1 MSARAGSRRFASALN
16 ALARSEG
23 ASAGSSQ
30 QPLGA
35 LRGFA
40 SSSAAAEAPLPTS
53 VRIVDVGPRDGL
65 QNEPELVPTDVKV
78 RLIEKLAEAGVPAVE
93 ATSFVS
99 PKWVPQLADGA
110 DVMARLRRRPGT
122 RYPVLT
128 PNLRGLEGA
137 LAAGASE
144 VAVFPAASEAFSRR
158 NLNCSVDEGL
168 RRFGDVARAALG
180 EGLAVRGYV
189 SVAAGCPYQGAVPP
203 EQAAAVAR
211 EVLDMGCYEVS
222 MGDTIGAATPAAVR
236 ALFGACLGAGI
247 PADRLAGHFHDTY
260 GMAIANTL
268 AALQMG
274 VATFDASC
282 GGLGGCPFA
291 PGASGNLATED
302 LVFLL
307 VRAPRACRG
316 PAAPPPPPPQPW
328 HPPAPVPPGPPR
340 PRTPAAPPRRTGSA
354 SPTASTWRS
363 SSRRATSRGR
373 PWGGGP
379 SPPAPAQP
387 CGSCASAG
395 ATGSGSS
402 CSGGQRDAAG
412 RGRGRPCGARPPSDH
427 A

>member
-316 PAAPPPPPPQPW
+316 PAAPPPPPPTVAPAG
-328 HPPAPVPPGPPR
+328 PGPTRAPPTPDPRCPAPQNGLGVSHGVDL
-340 PRTPAAPPRRTGSA
+340 AKLLEA
-354 SPTASTWRS
+354 SDIAREAVGGRALP
-363 SSRRATSRGR
+363 SR
-373 PWGGGP
+373 
-379 SPPAPAQP
+379 
-387 CGSCASAG
+387 AG
-395 ATGSGSS
+395 AAMRVVRERGSDGLRELVL
-402 CSGGQRDAAG
+402 GRAA
-412 RGRGRPCGARPPSDH
+412 
-427 A
+427 